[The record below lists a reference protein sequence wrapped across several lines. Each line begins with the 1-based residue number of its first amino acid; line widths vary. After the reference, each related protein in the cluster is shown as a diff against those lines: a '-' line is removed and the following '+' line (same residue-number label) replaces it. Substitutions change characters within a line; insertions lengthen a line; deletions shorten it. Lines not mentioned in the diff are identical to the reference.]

1 MMEPREGISRSS
13 IKGLVGALVL
23 ALPLY
28 LYLLVFFALAAM
40 DSSTGAVIFV
50 FVASAAGW
58 MILAWVI
65 ANFWRK
71 GWASVWKIP
80 LLVMVGVL
88 FWPVLLLLF
97 SRSIRRAVL
106 PGRPFRGAAYCVSC
120 GSSIPVEG
128 RFCPS
133 CGAAAGAHS
142 VDRLASVAQDER
154 EQSAQDVG

>member
-1 MMEPREGISRSS
+1 MMEPHEGSSRSS

-28 LYLLVFFALAAM
+28 PYLLLFFALAAM
-40 DSSTGAVIFV
+40 DSSTGAVIFI
-50 FVASAAGW
+50 FSASAVGW
-58 MILAWVI
+58 MILACVI

-80 LLVMVGVL
+80 LLVMVGCL
-88 FWPVLLLLF
+88 FWPALLLLF
-97 SRSIRRAVL
+97 RRSIRRAVL

-120 GSSIPVEG
+120 GSSIPAEG

-133 CGAAAGAHS
+133 CGTAA
-142 VDRLASVAQDER
+142 VAQV
-154 EQSAQDVG
+154 STA